1 MSFFKGKI
9 VLSRC
14 LKKSLLLLSFA
25 SLTLISQSS
34 IAISQLPD
42 IGTAGISAMTIEQEM
57 QYGAAFMRLARANL
71 PMVDDPVLNEYIND
85 LGTRLVSQADNV
97 RFPFTF
103 FLVKDNSINAAAFLG
118 GKVKVHTGLFLYADN
133 ESELAGVLAHEISHV
148 TQRHI
153 ARYMEDQSKTTPLSI
168 AGLVG
173 SIALAIVNPTVG
185 MAAMSATMGMTM
197 QSAINFTREN
207 EYEAD
212 RIGINLMANA
222 GFNPSGMA
230 TFFEKLAAE
239 NRYATTV
246 PEMLM
251 SHPVTEKRIAEARNR
266 ANNWKKKPV
275 VSSDDFY
282 LAKARI
288 QTLYSNESAESVL
301 TRVNQNLPKLQPGS
315 QEWYAAEY
323 AKALALMKQNH
334 HDEAAKLIQL
344 LIAKKPNELFFQ
356 DSFTDLQI
364 DMKQYQEAIQ
374 RLKPFIEIMPNNPV
388 VVFNLAN
395 AYLKS
400 NQPDAAIQ
408 ILDPFSRNNE
418 ESTIVWQLL
427 AEAYQ
432 QKNDLPGYYQAQ
444 AEYLALLG
452 NYDQAM
458 DHLRM
463 ARANTADTLNQA
475 RIDAIV
481 AVWESQ
487 KKLDMSLRR

>member
-1 MSFFKGKI
+1 
-9 VLSRC
+9 
-14 LKKSLLLLSFA
+14 
-25 SLTLISQSS
+25 
-34 IAISQLPD
+34 
-42 IGTAGISAMTIEQEM
+42 MTIEQEM

-71 PMVDDPVLNEYIND
+71 PMIDDPILDEYIND
-85 LGTRLVSQADNV
+85 LGTKLVSQADNV

-118 GKVKVHTGLFLYADN
+118 GKVKVHTGLFLYAEN

-173 SIALAIVNPTVG
+173 SIALAIVNPTIG
-185 MAAMSATMGMTM
+185 IAAMSATMGMTM

-239 NRYATTV
+239 TRYATSA

-275 VSSDDFY
+275 VSSDEFY

-288 QTLYSNESAESVL
+288 QTLYSDESAESVL
-301 TRVNQNLPKLQPGS
+301 TRVDQSLPKLRTGS

-323 AKALALMKQNH
+323 AKALALMKQNNN
-334 HDEAAKLIQL
+334 DEAAKLIKQ

-374 RLKPFIEIMPNNPV
+374 RLKPFIAIMPNNPV
-388 VVFNLAN
+388 IVFNLAN
-395 AYLKS
+395 VYLKS
-400 NQPDAAIQ
+400 VITSYSIHYTKLYELFN
-408 ILDPFSRNNE
+408 L
-418 ESTIVWQLL
+418 
-427 AEAYQ
+427 Q
-432 QKNDLPGYYQAQ
+432 Q
-444 AEYLALLG
+444 
-452 NYDQAM
+452 
-458 DHLRM
+458 
-463 ARANTADTLNQA
+463 
-475 RIDAIV
+475 
-481 AVWESQ
+481 
-487 KKLDMSLRR
+487 